1 MDEPWEVDNLKTR
14 NWAMLCHLS
23 ALFGYVIPFGHIF
36 GPLAVWLLKGPA
48 FPLVDAEG
56 KSALNFQISMTLYFL
71 VAALLVLIAIGIP
84 ILIFLSVFDTILVI
98 IAAVKVRNGES
109 FRYPLTIRFL
119 K

>member
-1 MDEPWEVDNLKTR
+1 MVESLEENNLMAR

-23 ALFGYVIPFGHIF
+23 ALFGYVIPFGQIF

-56 KSALNFQISMTLYFL
+56 KSALNFQISMTIYFL
-71 VAALLVLIAIGIP
+71 VAALLVFIAIGIP
-84 ILIFLSVFDTILVI
+84 ILVFLSLFDTILVI
-98 IAAVKVRNGES
+98 IAAVKVRNGEA